1 MAKRGPNFS
10 DYFTNLNQPMPLKKK
25 LTRLTV
31 NISRR
36 VVHRTSCCGNHGE
49 PGC

>member
-1 MAKRGPNFS
+1 MAKQWPSIS
-10 DYFTNLNQPMPLKKK
+10 DYFTNLKQPMPLRKKM
-25 LTRLTV
+25 TRLTV

-36 VVHRTSCCGNHGE
+36 VILRKTCCGNHGE

>member
-1 MAKRGPNFS
+1 MAKRLPSLS
-10 DYFTNLNQPMPLKKK
+10 DYLTNLNQPMPLKKK

-31 NISRR
+31 NLARR
-36 VVHRTSCCGNHGE
+36 AVHRQGCCGNHGE